1 MKGLKS
7 MSFQD
12 LVKAVAN
19 TPIQFPNLKAV
30 MLAQSIME
38 SGREETLLARLH
50 NNHHGLKYRPEMDGF
65 ATAIEYYTDSEPSGH
80 DIFCEFASKEDEVK
94 GYWHFMSRSPY
105 EGWEAHTATAR
116 DYLNFIAPTYCPPG
130 YKPEWAEKHGGLNY
144 TEYIVQKLLPEA
156 EKLLAEYKEE
166 EPNMELKKVT
176 WFEFN
181 RSDEGKPFVTAYNES
196 QAVYTH
202 KLSTAKDF
210 YEWVRALNAERSSVL
225 VAETEKKAIPKCP
238 DIYET
243 PPVEPPKPPTDEV
256 TEYIPF
262 AIKAK
267 QKMPIR
273 EVRKPK
279 YLIIHWTAGE
289 PSQKGEDGIS
299 SGVKSGYTYL
309 FLERSGKIYQ
319 GAPTNGAGYH
329 SGNGVVSSFD
339 CLGIETACA
348 GSLKKIG
355 DKYAPWYARNEDGSI
370 KSPERCIPESDVIY
384 DADDTKDDGS
394 FKGYYQKFTAEQKA
408 SLTKLALYCVQ
419 VLGIKVENIRGHD
432 EVATPFGRK
441 NDPGLSIGEG
451 GMVQFRKTIAAH
463 NAAGKHWSSL

>member
-1 MKGLKS
+1 

-19 TPIQFPNLKAV
+19 TPIQFHNLKAV

-38 SGREETLLARLH
+38 SGRCTTNLAKLH
-50 NNHHGLKYRPEMDGF
+50 KNFWGLKWREPDMVGY
-65 ATAIEYYTDSEPSGH
+65 ATPINYETNSEPTGSAV
-80 DIFCEFASKEDEVK
+80 FCKFESEEAAVK
-94 GYWHFMSRSPY
+94 GYWKFMSRAPY
-105 EGWEAHTATAR
+105 KGFEEHTATAM
-116 DYLNFIAPTYCPPG
+116 DYLTFIGPTYCPPG
-130 YKPEWAEKHGGLNY
+130 FTDEWKRQHDGLNY
-144 TEYIVQKLLPEA
+144 AEYITQKLLPEA
-156 EKLLAEYKEE
+156 QQLLASYPTTPT
-166 EPNMELKKVT
+166 EPNMELKKVS

-181 RSDEGKPFVTAYNES
+181 RSDDGKPFVTAYNES
-196 QAVYTH
+196 KAEYTH
-202 KLSTAKDF
+202 QLSTAKDF

-243 PPVEPPKPPTDEV
+243 VPPVEPPKPPTDEV

-289 PSQKGEDGIS
+289 PSQKGEDGIN
-299 SGVKSGYTYL
+299 SGVKNGYTYL

-370 KSPERCIPESDVIY
+370 KSPERCIHESEVIY
-384 DADDTKDDGS
+384 DGDDTKDDGS

-441 NDPGLSIGEG
+441 NDPGASIGIG
-451 GMVQFRKTIAAH
+451 GMVQFRKDIDAL
-463 NAAGKHWSSL
+463 NKSGKHWSSL